1 MSRRAAK
8 PSTRPEGHEAA
19 SPGAYVFCVVEAAE
33 PPKVG
38 RSLASMPGA
47 GRPRVLPVARSIWI
61 VVADAPLQAFS
72 EQAVRRCLEDV
83 DCVAR
88 CALGHEAVVDWF
100 FRRWP
105 VVPLKLFTIFS
116 SDARVL
122 AHLAG
127 RTVEIRGLFKRVR
140 GHQEWS
146 ARVLPGDPPR
156 TAAPRAAATSGRD
169 YLETKRGRHEGARE
183 CAARIAA
190 EAVATFDDLSALA
203 AEVRPREPALADRA
217 PGPAAI
223 EAAFLVPS
231 GKVSAWKA
239 RARVLSAALARRGC
253 RLEVSGPWP
262 PYTFIAPRP

>member
-1 MSRRAAK
+1 MSRRA
-8 PSTRPEGHEAA
+8 SGSSRRPEGHEAA
-19 SPGAYVFCVVEAAE
+19 SPGTYVFCVVEAAE
-33 PPKVG
+33 LPSVG
-38 RSLASMPGA
+38 RSLATLPGA
-47 GRPRVLPVARSIWI
+47 GKPRVLPVARSIWM
-61 VVADAPLQAFS
+61 VVADAPPKAFS
-72 EQAVRRCLEDV
+72 EQAVQRCLEDV

-88 CALGHEAVVDWF
+88 AALGHEAVIDWV

-105 VVPLKLFTIFS
+105 VIPLKLFTIFS

-127 RTVEIRGLFKRVR
+127 RTAEIRGLFKRLR

-146 ARVLPGDPPR
+146 ARVFPGDPPR
-156 TAAPRAAATSGRD
+156 LVPRVAAASGRD
-169 YLETKRGRHEGARE
+169 YLEATRGRHEGARE
-183 CAARIAA
+183 RAARIAE

-203 AEVRPREPALADRA
+203 AEVRPREPGVADRA
-217 PGPAAI
+217 PGPAVI

-231 GKVSAWKA
+231 RKVAAWKS

-262 PYTFIAPRP
+262 PYTFIAPRD